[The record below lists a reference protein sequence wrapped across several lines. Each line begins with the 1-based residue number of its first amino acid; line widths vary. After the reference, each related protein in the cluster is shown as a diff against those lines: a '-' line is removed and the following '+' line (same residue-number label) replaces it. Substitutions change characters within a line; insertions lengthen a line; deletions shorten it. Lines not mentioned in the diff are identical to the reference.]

1 MSNKT
6 YDRLKWLAMYFLPAL
21 GTLYFALAG
30 IWGLPYREQL
40 VGTITAIDTF
50 LGVILGIS
58 KAKYNKCSHKQL
70 HTRACLKTRELLQ
83 ADRAGRSSFYAAMY
97 LKKLAV
103 TGFSV
108 KSTIFIF
115 LFVQVCSKI

>member
-1 MSNKT
+1 MVKQIDSLVSQMRWDISGSGECDMSNKT

-30 IWGLPYREQL
+30 IWGLPYGEQL

-58 KAKYNKCSHKQL
+58 KSKYNKCSH
-70 HTRACLKTRELLQ
+70 
-83 ADRAGRSSFYAAMY
+83 
-97 LKKLAV
+97 
-103 TGFSV
+103 
-108 KSTIFIF
+108 
-115 LFVQVCSKI
+115 